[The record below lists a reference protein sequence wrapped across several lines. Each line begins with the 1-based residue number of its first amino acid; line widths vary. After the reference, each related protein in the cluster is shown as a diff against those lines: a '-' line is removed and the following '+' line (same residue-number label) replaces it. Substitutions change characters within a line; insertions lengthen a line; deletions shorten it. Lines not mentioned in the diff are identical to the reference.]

1 MVPDKHHCSCGNI
14 SVCNCGLCAIHC
26 PHEENAEALAKESD
40 TAEIFEIALSGAIS
54 EVNNGRPD
62 KIEGQDP
69 EPSAINDRIQY
80 FADRLT
86 EK

>member
-1 MVPDKHHCSCGNI
+1 M
-14 SVCNCGLCAIHC
+14 CAIDC
-26 PHEENAEALAKESD
+26 PHEENTEAVAKELD

-54 EVNNGRPD
+54 EVDNGRPD

-69 EPSAINDRIQY
+69 EPSLISDRIQY

-86 EK
+86 ED